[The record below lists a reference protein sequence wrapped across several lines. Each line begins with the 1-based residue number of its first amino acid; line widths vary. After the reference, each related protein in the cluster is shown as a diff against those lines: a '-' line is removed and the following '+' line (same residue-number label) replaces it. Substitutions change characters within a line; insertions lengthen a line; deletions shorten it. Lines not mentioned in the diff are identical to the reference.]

1 MDLGPQPRWPGVD
14 EGLHRGVPPL
24 GVPHK
29 RHRHGAPN
37 VICSLAKRKV
47 YKSQKAL
54 QNVSPP
60 HFEGVER
67 EASEVTREQVKK
79 EDIVVLQMLGDHGL
93 GLRHVPAGR
102 VEKVPR
108 CHGHSRMMPEEAHA
122 HAADRAGVLSADLRS
137 RMGVT
142 RR

>member
-67 EASEVTREQVKK
+67 EADWASGTS
-79 EDIVVLQMLGDHGL
+79 L
-93 GLRHVPAGR
+93 PSA
-102 VEKVPR
+102 
-108 CHGHSRMMPEEAHA
+108 SRKSPDVMAT
-122 HAADRAGVLSADLRS
+122 AA
-137 RMGVT
+137 
-142 RR
+142 